1 LSLDA
6 AVKADESAS
15 EAPIREA
22 MGCYLYRHFA
32 ADGSLLYVGISLCA
46 INRLSQ
52 HKEGSH
58 WFDQIATVKIERFP
72 DRKQALAAERAAIM
86 RERPKHNLRPSAK
99 QTDEIEHDETKE
111 AAKSRKDLLL
121 RLVRFDP
128 VYSMGEA
135 AEALAMSTF
144 SIGKLIAAGEI
155 GYIER
160 GRRKFISAGS

>member
-58 WFDQIATVKIERFP
+58 WFDHP